1 MSGKSETEEWSDGK
15 AGDVVLKNQEENGK
29 PNADS
34 KAETGE
40 ELTLEQAFERLDKL
54 VERLEDREVP
64 LEESFQI
71 YKEGM
76 ELLKQCSEKIDT
88 VEKKM
93 QQISENGELRE
104 F

>member
-1 MSGKSETEEWSDGK
+1 M
-15 AGDVVLKNQEENGK
+15 
-29 PNADS
+29 
-34 KAETGE
+34 AEQKKK
-40 ELTLEQAFERLDKL
+40 ELTLEESFARLEEL

-76 ELLKQCSEKIDT
+76 DLLKNCREKIDT

-93 QQISENGELRE
+93 KQIGTDGELRD
-104 F
+104 FS

>member
-1 MSGKSETEEWSDGK
+1 MA
-15 AGDVVLKNQEENGK
+15 AGEQ
-29 PNADS
+29 
-34 KAETGE
+34 
-40 ELTLEQAFERLDKL
+40 ELTLEESFARLDEL
-54 VERLEDREVP
+54 VGKLEDRDVP

-76 ELLKQCSEKIDT
+76 DLLKKCSDKIDL

-93 QQISENGELRE
+93 QQISADGHLEG

>member
-1 MSGKSETEEWSDGK
+1 MKEKENKQELSLEE
-15 AGDVVLKNQEENGK
+15 
-29 PNADS
+29 
-34 KAETGE
+34 
-40 ELTLEQAFERLDKL
+40 AFARLDEL
-54 VERLEDREVP
+54 VEKLEDRDVP

-76 ELLKQCSEKIDT
+76 DLLKSCNEKIDK

-93 QQISENGELRE
+93 QQINAEGTLED

>member
-1 MSGKSETEEWSDGK
+1 MAKEMA
-15 AGDVVLKNQEENGK
+15 AGEQ
-29 PNADS
+29 
-34 KAETGE
+34 
-40 ELTLEQAFERLDKL
+40 ELTLEESFARLDEL
-54 VERLEDREVP
+54 VGKLEDRDVP

-76 ELLKQCSEKIDT
+76 DLLKKCSDKIDL

-93 QQISENGELRE
+93 QQISADGHLEG

>member
-1 MSGKSETEEWSDGK
+1 MKEKENKQELSLEE
-15 AGDVVLKNQEENGK
+15 
-29 PNADS
+29 
-34 KAETGE
+34 
-40 ELTLEQAFERLDKL
+40 AFARLDEL
-54 VERLEDREVP
+54 VEKLEDRDVP

-76 ELLKQCSEKIDT
+76 YLLKSCNEKIDK

-93 QQISENGELRE
+93 QQINAEGTLED

>member
-1 MSGKSETEEWSDGK
+1 M
-15 AGDVVLKNQEENGK
+15 
-29 PNADS
+29 
-34 KAETGE
+34 
-40 ELTLEQAFERLDKL
+40 EQAFERLDKL

-93 QQISENGELRE
+93 QQNSENGELRE